1 MRLNKWLYRH
11 MLSGYY
17 RIKGMGVFALI
28 PLLVLY
34 ILIPITNY
42 AVFQYFQDMEMLRY
56 NIVSICQYLVPICSI
71 WHIIFILY
79 HFVEE
84 SGNEVLY
91 ISFKDK
97 LADLIL
103 PYILY
108 AVLLLPLF
116 FVYTRMFPEL
126 WFFYMKL
133 CAINLAY
140 MAFVYC
146 ATFMLNSISVSVIGI
161 IIYTICEMII
171 HRNQNEGYDYFE
183 EGQNFIGFI
192 QSNILPY
199 VVIAIVLFILGKLMN
214 KYLLKY
220 K

>member
-1 MRLNKWLYRH
+1 MRLDKWLYRH
-11 MLSGYY
+11 LLSGYY

-34 ILIPITNY
+34 LLIPITNY
-42 AVFQYFQDMEMLRY
+42 AVFQYFQDINMLRS
-56 NIVSICQYLVPICSI
+56 NIVTTCQYLVPICSV
-71 WHIIFILY
+71 WYAIFILY

-91 ISFKDK
+91 IFSKDK

-126 WFFYMKL
+126 WFFYIKL
-133 CAINLAY
+133 CAIDLAY
-140 MAFVYC
+140 MAFTYC
-146 ATFMLNSISVSVIGI
+146 AAFLLNSISVSVIGI
-161 IIYTICEMII
+161 LIYTICEMMI
-171 HRNQNEGYDYFE
+171 HRNQNEEYIYSE
-183 EGQNFIGFI
+183 AGQNISGYIF
-192 QSNILPY
+192 SNILPY
-199 VVIAIVLFILGKLMN
+199 IAAAVVLFILGKLMN
-214 KYLLKY
+214 RYLLKY